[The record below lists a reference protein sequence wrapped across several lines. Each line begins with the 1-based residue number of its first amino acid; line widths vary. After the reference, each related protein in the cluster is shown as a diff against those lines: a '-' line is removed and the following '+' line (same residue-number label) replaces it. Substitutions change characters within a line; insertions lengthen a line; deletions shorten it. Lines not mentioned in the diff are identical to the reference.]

1 MILVIITTKNFNFFT
16 KQVEKSS
23 KELSTIENEMSTL
36 DEAHKK
42 TAADVESTMLA
53 LETTSEQVRNRAWS
67 NKDFTAN
74 ILRYFL
80 SILIGWK
87 FWVANQSA

>member
-1 MILVIITTKNFNFFT
+1 MADERSIPLRCLWCDLAAMILVIITTKNFNFFT

-53 LETTSEQVRNRAWS
+53 LETTSEQVRNRA
-67 NKDFTAN
+67 
-74 ILRYFL
+74 
-80 SILIGWK
+80 
-87 FWVANQSA
+87 